1 MSCWFLWLGLFY
13 LEFIAEFHVAF
24 FTYTEDVPGV
34 VVADSGDSVDDV
46 ELSPSEDSVDGYI
59 YFGFFHGRASSLE
72 ILLSSDLRC
81 EVSASSMRERSFLKS
96 DEWMLMQKSDILS
109 GPPVEKVIVTLR
121 LKRRNVGSIPRFS
134 WTGLVRPLRRTL
146 LLDDGGLIFDM
157 VLLAFYELLS
167 FVEADLFGK
176 LAGWIG
182 VGICDE

>member
-1 MSCWFLWLGLFY
+1 MSEG
-13 LEFIAEFHVAF
+13 
-24 FTYTEDVPGV
+24 
-34 VVADSGDSVDDV
+34 
-46 ELSPSEDSVDGYI
+46 SVDGYI
-59 YFGFFHGRASSLE
+59 YFGFFHGCSSFE

-96 DEWMLMQKSDILS
+96 DGSMLMQKSDFLS
-109 GPPVEKVIVTLR
+109 GPPVEKVIASLVLR
-121 LKRRNVGSIPRFS
+121 RRNVGSIPRFS

-167 FVEADLFGK
+167 FVEADLLGK